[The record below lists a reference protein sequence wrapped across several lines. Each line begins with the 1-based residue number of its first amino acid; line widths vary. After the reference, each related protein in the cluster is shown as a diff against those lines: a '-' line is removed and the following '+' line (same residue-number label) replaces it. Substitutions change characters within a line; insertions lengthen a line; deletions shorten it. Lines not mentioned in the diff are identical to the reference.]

1 MCAREARLTA
11 NRTTAEVLLDM
22 PSDAMGR
29 SEDSMETTGSS
40 GDGTPDVSSTIKQE
54 ASKSFEESQQAP
66 QAEPQFVLT
75 WPIQSSDESAK
86 QNESMED
93 GGYLG
98 CQDDGVASAVNEP
111 DPLNSL
117 TEEAFPLDMYPHILR
132 RSRNDASLVLLTRKF
147 LNMLTQS
154 KDGILDLNLVSQELN
169 SSKRRVYDV
178 TNVLEG
184 INLIR
189 KIYKNHVQWLGGLL
203 NKDAIKTMNELAEKE
218 KKLDDLIESCT
229 EEIHRICVD
238 EQTSKFSYVTY
249 EDIQTIP
256 IFREQT
262 VLVVKGPE
270 DTTLDVAHPSESF
283 QFHLKSTRGP
293 IDMLI
298 CSDEPLPMEV
308 ASDDV
313 DSDTESNHTS
323 TNATNDSYT
332 SLVRMPLKNKPS
344 F

>member
-1 MCAREARLTA
+1 ML
-11 NRTTAEVLLDM
+11 
-22 PSDAMGR
+22 SDAMVTT
-29 SEDSMETTGSS
+29 EDSMEATGSLE
-40 GDGTPDVSSTIKQE
+40 DGTPDVSSGIKQ
-54 ASKSFEESQQAP
+54 APLKSLEESQQAP
-66 QAEPQFVLT
+66 QAEPFLP

-93 GGYLG
+93 GGDPG
-98 CQDDGVASAVNEP
+98 CQDDAVESAVNDP
-111 DPLNSL
+111 DALHSL
-117 TEEAFPLDMYPHILR
+117 GEEALPVDMYPHILR

-147 LNMLTQS
+147 LNMLQQS
-154 KDGILDLNLVSQELN
+154 KDGILDLNLVSQELQ

-189 KIYKNHVQWLGGLL
+189 KIYKNHVQWLGSWL
-203 NKDAIKTMNELAEKE
+203 NKETIKMMNELAEKE
-218 KKLDDLIESCT
+218 RKLDELIESCT
-229 EEIHRICVD
+229 GEIHHICVD
-238 EQTSKFSYVTY
+238 EHTSRFSYVTY

-256 IFREQT
+256 ILREQT

-270 DTTLDVAHPSESF
+270 DTTLDVAHPNEGF

-293 IDMLI
+293 IDVLI

-308 ASDDV
+308 TSGGV
-313 DSDTESNHTS
+313 DSDTNSSHVS
-323 TNATNDSYT
+323 TATTNDSYT
-332 SLVRMPLKNKPS
+332 SLVQMPLKNKPS